1 MTRPVLSMLLL
12 AAVSAV
18 CMSGCS
24 TQANAPRSA
33 APAKSSAPS
42 WVGSV
47 APEPA
52 VPAEEFEALLPA
64 IRGRASRRPWGPR
77 VLPQEL
83 SLGTP
88 LALHSYATTAS
99 ATFWGGVDPSVTGYA
114 VPVLDSGQQTIAVVL
129 VSAVDSSTGGP
140 LVPLPTTEPST
151 GRWAIRDVGYP
162 QWEGLPKSRSLYS
175 EVASMVAEQRALLGP
190 DAVIR
195 VADDDGATAILGT
208 SGSTA
213 AFAYALGQEL
223 NNTYRV
229 PGLEPGVI
237 VTGAAALKAARGMSH
252 EPKGLRASGKD

>member
-1 MTRPVLSMLLL
+1 MTRQVLSVLLL
-12 AAVSAV
+12 AAVSAA
-18 CMSGCS
+18 CLSGCS
-24 TQANAPRSA
+24 AQADAPRGGAPAQSSA
-33 APAKSSAPS
+33 AS

-52 VPAEEFEALLPA
+52 APAEEFEALLPA
-64 IRGRASRRPWGPR
+64 IRLRASTRSWGPR

-88 LALHSYATTAS
+88 IALHSYATTAA

-114 VPVLDSGQQTIAVVL
+114 VPVLDSGRQTIAVVL
-129 VSAVDSSTGGP
+129 VSAVDSSTGP
-140 LVPLPTTEPST
+140 VEPLPTTEAST
-151 GRWAIRDVGYP
+151 GLWAIRDVGYP
-162 QWEGLPKSRSLYS
+162 QWEGLPVSGSLYS

-213 AFAYALGQEL
+213 AFAYAHGQQL
-223 NNTYRV
+223 HNTYRV

-252 EPKGLRASGKD
+252 EPRGLRPPGND

>member
-1 MTRPVLSMLLL
+1 MTRQVLSVLLL

-18 CMSGCS
+18 WLSGCS
-24 TQANAPRSA
+24 APVDA
-33 APAKSSAPS
+33 PQTGAPARSSAPS

-52 VPAEEFEALLPA
+52 VPAEEFEALVPA
-64 IRGRASRRPWGPR
+64 IRLRASTRPWGPR

-88 LALHSYATTAS
+88 LALHSYAASAS
-99 ATFWGGVDPSVTGYA
+99 ATFWGGVDPAVTGYA
-114 VPVLDSGQQTIAVVL
+114 VPVLDSGRQTIAVLL
-129 VSAVDSSTGGP
+129 VSAVDSSTGP
-140 LVPLPTTEPST
+140 VEPLPTTVPST
-151 GRWAIRDVGYP
+151 GLWAIRDVGYP

-175 EVASMVAEQRALLGP
+175 EVASMVAQQRALLGP

-213 AFAYALGQEL
+213 AFAYVLGQEL
-223 NNTYRV
+223 HNTYRV
-229 PGLEPGVI
+229 PALEPGVM

-252 EPKGLRASGKD
+252 EPRGLRPPGND